1 MIKLIAIDL
10 DDTLL
15 NTERHV
21 SPRNREAIRAAR
33 ERGVMVTLATG
44 RMYQSALPYALELG
58 LDVPLITYQGALI
71 KTALTGEELLHH
83 PIPLDVAQTI
93 IRLVE
98 DSPVQLNLYVDD
110 ELYVSELT
118 ERGQAYAD
126 RVRVPIHPVG
136 RLSTWLK
143 QAPTKIV
150 IVHDPEAIAGIC
162 AEIQARLGDR
172 VRLTCSWPHF
182 LEISH
187 PDASKGQALAFF
199 SQRYGISP
207 AKMMACGDG
216 ENDLDMIRYAGLGVV
231 MGNGQER
238 AKQVADY
245 VTKTNDE
252 DGVAEAIERFVL
264 NPSSV

>member
-15 NTERHV
+15 NTQRHV
-21 SPRNREAIRAAR
+21 SPRNRDAIKKAR

-44 RMYQSALPYALELG
+44 RMYQSALPYAHELG

-71 KTALTGEELLHH
+71 KTALSGEELLHQR
-83 PIPLDVAQTI
+83 IPLKEALEIV
-93 IRLVE
+93 RLVE
-98 DSPVQLNLYVDD
+98 DTPVQLNLYVDD
-110 ELYVSELT
+110 ELHVAELT
-118 ERGQAYAD
+118 ERGQTYAN

-143 QAPTKIV
+143 HAPTKIV
-150 IVHDPEAIAGIC
+150 IVHDPETIAGIC
-162 AEIQARLGDR
+162 TEIRSRLGDA

-187 PDASKGQALAFF
+187 PEVGKGQALAFF
-199 SQRYGISP
+199 GKRYGIGP
-207 AKMMACGDG
+207 EEMMACGDG
-216 ENDLDMIRYAGLGVV
+216 ENDLDMIQYAGLGVV
-231 MGNGQER
+231 MGNGQDR

-245 VTKTNDE
+245 ITRTNDE
-252 DGVAEAIERFVL
+252 DGVAEAIEKFVL

>member
-15 NTERHV
+15 NTDRHV

-44 RMYQSALPYALELG
+44 RMYQSALPYAHELG

-71 KTALTGEELLHH
+71 KTALTGEELFHR
-83 PIPLDVAQTI
+83 PIPLDAALTI
-93 IRLVE
+93 TRMVE
-98 DSPVQLNLYVDD
+98 ETPVQLNIYVDD

-118 ERGQAYAD
+118 ERGQSYAS

-136 RLSTWLK
+136 RLSQWLK
-143 QAPTKIV
+143 KAPTKIV
-150 IVHDPEAIAGIC
+150 IVHDETTVAKIHS
-162 AEIQARLGDR
+162 EIQSRLGDR

-199 SQRYGISP
+199 SQTYGISSEE
-207 AKMMACGDG
+207 MMACGDG
-216 ENDLDMIRYAGLGVV
+216 ENDLDMISYAGLGVV

-238 AKQVADY
+238 AKRVADY
-245 VTKTNDE
+245 ITKTNDE
-252 DGVAEAIERFVL
+252 DGVAEAIEKFVL
-264 NPSSV
+264 KQEG